1 MLDIIIQWRNK
12 SAIGAWI
19 LDTNVADPH
28 FRNNLMS
35 SIDCLYDLEATA
47 SKDNIEYVWLS
58 ESKENR
64 YQIDKC
70 QIDIALHFCMV
81 KWV

>member
-1 MLDIIIQWRNK
+1 
-12 SAIGAWI
+12 
-19 LDTNVADPH
+19 
-28 FRNNLMS
+28 MS

>member
-1 MLDIIIQWRNK
+1 
-12 SAIGAWI
+12 
-19 LDTNVADPH
+19 
-28 FRNNLMS
+28 MS

-47 SKDNIEYVWLS
+47 SKDDMY

-70 QIDIALHFCMV
+70 QIDFTLHLCMV
-81 KWV
+81 DN